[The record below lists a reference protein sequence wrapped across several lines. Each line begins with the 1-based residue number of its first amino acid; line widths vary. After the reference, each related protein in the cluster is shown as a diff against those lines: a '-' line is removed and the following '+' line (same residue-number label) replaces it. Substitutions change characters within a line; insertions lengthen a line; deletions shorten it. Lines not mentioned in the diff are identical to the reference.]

1 MGAEKGRRKEK
12 GKTAKERAAP
22 TTRVEQMEMGG
33 NFGMESASTK
43 VCRVQNHR
51 CFMDAHATISTISL
65 TKSVFQKL
73 IRGCLINNVTT
84 NKIS

>member
-1 MGAEKGRRKEK
+1 VGAEKGRRKEK

-51 CFMDAHATISTISL
+51 CMRRFEPSHLGNPSF
-65 TKSVFQKL
+65 K
-73 IRGCLINNVTT
+73 N
-84 NKIS
+84 